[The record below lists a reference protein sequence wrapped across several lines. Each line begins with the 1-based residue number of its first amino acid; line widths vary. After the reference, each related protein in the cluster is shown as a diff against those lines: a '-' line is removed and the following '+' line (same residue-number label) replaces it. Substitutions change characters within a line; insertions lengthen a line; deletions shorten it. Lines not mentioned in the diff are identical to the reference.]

1 MAVPGNTDNVVMAQ
15 NATAPMVRL
24 HGFEKWYGEIH
35 AVKGIDLDIQ
45 RGEAFVLL
53 GSNGC
58 GKSTILRAI
67 AGLHAPSAG
76 SVQVAGLDVAREPL
90 QVKRNLAYLPQR
102 IDFPH
107 LLTGRE
113 ILRFYSGLK
122 GVDEGRVDN
131 ALEFIS
137 LSEYADRATK
147 GYSGGMLQRLALGIT
162 FLKEVPLLLLD
173 EPTLN
178 LDPTGMRRFR
188 QWIHEV
194 RDQGVTVIFTSHIL
208 QESLRLA
215 DRVAV
220 MSEGEVIQV
229 LEVAGFRERVL
240 SATVVRVV
248 VDSLTDAVIEAAH
261 RAGATED
268 SRNEKSFTFKAP
280 PESRQRVIRAMED
293 AGGLIEELHTEPPDW
308 DLLVEILSET
318 EEDG

>member
-1 MAVPGNTDNVVMAQ
+1 MADTTPTPIVCLEN
-15 NATAPMVRL
+15 
-24 HGFEKWYGEIH
+24 FEKRYGEIH
-35 AVKGIDLDIQ
+35 AVKGVELEIYP
-45 RGEAFVLL
+45 GEAFVLL

-76 SVQVAGLDVAREPL
+76 TVEVAGHDVSREPL
-90 QVKRNLAYLPQR
+90 ATKQHLAYLPQR
-102 IDFPH
+102 IEFPP

-113 ILRFYSGLK
+113 ILEFYAGLK
-122 GVDEGRVDN
+122 GVESGRVEE
-131 ALEFIS
+131 ALEFIN
-137 LSEYADRATK
+137 LVTHADRATK

-162 FLKEVPLLLLD
+162 YLKDVPLLLLD

-194 RDQGVTVIFTSHIL
+194 RDRGVTVVFTSHIL

-220 MSEGEVIQV
+220 MSQGEVVKI
-229 LEVAGFRERVL
+229 LEVGGFRERVVA
-240 SATVVRVV
+240 ATVVRVV
-248 VDSLTDAVIEAAH
+248 VDRLTEAMIEAAH

-268 SRNEKSFTFKAP
+268 NRNEKSYTFKAP
-280 PESRQRVIRAMED
+280 PERRQKVIRAMED

-308 DLLVEILSET
+308 DLLVEILSEA
-318 EEDG
+318 EDST